1 MYTPLGMPGLVMA
14 AGMDTGGSIPPQL
27 LADIKRVQ
35 HDMGGLQ
42 GLKSLQQQLTELSGS
57 CGSFLDRCTSELQQ
71 ECGPPHPPLPL
82 LPPRPMHYARSLLT
96 QSCNFRLENDV
107 EGRKRHGA
115 QWQTVDSMVAASVQR
130 EELVYLRG
138 KLASM
143 ASADA
148 DTLLQLQEFEG
159 SPSAAQLQQ
168 PISSIETQAKSLTL
182 QRSEGSASPEHLALK
197 AASDAIEQCVNT
209 RASALEELKGTRW
222 AAAFSLSLGPCLTF
236 CGRHH
241 QADLRGRHHG
251 RRQS

>member
-1 MYTPLGMPGLVMA
+1 
-14 AGMDTGGSIPPQL
+14 
-27 LADIKRVQ
+27 
-35 HDMGGLQ
+35 
-42 GLKSLQQQLTELSGS
+42 
-57 CGSFLDRCTSELQQ
+57 
-71 ECGPPHPPLPL
+71 
-82 LPPRPMHYARSLLT
+82 MHYARSLLT
-96 QSCNFRLENDV
+96 QSCNSLLTQCCNFRLENDV

-115 QWQTVDSMVAASVQR
+115 QWQTVDSSVAASVQR

-222 AAAFSLSLGPCLTF
+222 AAAFAFAWSLFDIL
-236 CGRHH
+236 R
-241 QADLRGRHHG
+241 QAPSSRSTWTPSWAEAKLRRKLRGARV
-251 RRQS
+251 RATSKR